1 MIKGTFAAL
10 HLKEIDFPITP
21 ILVLTKALRKTDLEN
36 NEIFFYLFHRL
47 SRNYYL
53 ISITIRINSNKL
65 FIPMTD
71 ASIISKAESWL
82 ASNIDEES
90 KNQIRALLAADDSTE
105 LTDSFYKDL
114 EFGTGGLRG
123 LMGVG
128 SNRMNVYTVG
138 MATQGLANYLLA
150 SFPGQK
156 IQVAITHDS
165 RLNNTLFA
173 DTTANV
179 MTANGIHVKYFR
191 EMRPTP
197 MLSFAIRHYK
207 CQSGVMVTA
216 SHNPK
221 EYNGYKVYWEDGGQ
235 VVPPHDKN
243 IILEVLKIKS
253 VDDVKWTRN
262 ESLISY
268 IEEDF
273 DLVYLAE
280 VKKLSMSRQAV
291 LVKKDLSIVFSPI
304 HGASGKMVPKA
315 LRIFGFE
322 NIHVVKEQIE
332 PDGNF
337 PTVIYPNPEEAEALE
352 MSIQL
357 AKKIQA
363 DLVLAC
369 DPDGDR
375 YAAVVRNENGEYEL
389 LNGNQTGSIIT
400 YYLLNRW
407 REQGRLV
414 GKEFTVSTIVTTD
427 LIGEISKG
435 FNTKYFSTLTGFKY
449 IAEVIRSHEG
459 EMTFIAGGEESYGFL
474 VGDFVRDKDG
484 VSACAIVAEIVAYYQ
499 TKNKNL
505 IDVLADI
512 YMQYGFYKEA
522 LISIT
527 KKGKDGAEQIQQ
539 LMHGFRTNRP
549 QTINGVKVTKIID
562 VQESKV
568 YDMVN
573 GTEEPLDLEKSN
585 VIQFYL
591 EDGSK
596 ISARPSGTEPKIKY
610 YISVNE
616 KLPNREAYRA
626 IEKSLDERIDAL
638 KKFFE

>member
-1 MIKGTFAAL
+1 
-10 HLKEIDFPITP
+10 
-21 ILVLTKALRKTDLEN
+21 
-36 NEIFFYLFHRL
+36 
-47 SRNYYL
+47 
-53 ISITIRINSNKL
+53 
-65 FIPMTD
+65 MTD
-71 ASIISKAESWL
+71 ASIITKANSWL
-82 ASNIDEES
+82 TSNIDLSTKTEIE
-90 KNQIRALLAADDSTE
+90 ALLASEDPTE
-105 LTDSFYKDL
+105 LIDSFYRDL

-138 MATQGLANYLLA
+138 MATQGLANYLLQ

-156 IQVAITHDS
+156 IQLAITHDS
-165 RLNNTLFA
+165 RINNTLFA
-173 DTTANV
+173 ETTANV
-179 MTANGIHVKYFR
+179 LTANGIHVKYFR

-197 MLSFAIRHYK
+197 MLSFAIRHYG

-243 IILEVLKIKS
+243 IIAEVLKIKS
-253 VDDVKWTRN
+253 IDDVNWSKN
-262 ESLISY
+262 DNLIEF

-273 DLVYLAE
+273 DLIYLNE
-280 VKKLSMSRQAV
+280 VKKLSMSPESIFVQ
-291 LVKKDLSIVFSPI
+291 KDMTIVFSPI
-304 HGASGKMVPKA
+304 HGASGKMVPAA

-352 MSIQL
+352 MSVKL
-357 AKKIQA
+357 AKEINA
-363 DLVLAC
+363 ELVLAC

-375 YAAVVRNENGEYEL
+375 YAAVIPNENREYEL
-389 LNGNQTGSIIT
+389 LNGNQTGALIV
-400 YYLLNRW
+400 YYLLSKM
-407 REQGRLV
+407 REHGRLT
-414 GKEFTVSTIVTTD
+414 GDQFTVNTIVTTD
-427 LIGEISKG
+427 LITEISKG
-435 FNTKYFSTLTGFKY
+435 FGVKTFSTLTGFKY
-449 IAEVIRSHEG
+449 IAEVILAQEG
-459 EMTFIAGGEESYGFL
+459 KAQFIAGGEESYGFL

-484 VSACAIVAEIVAYYQ
+484 VSACAIVAEIVAYYK
-499 TKNKNL
+499 TKGLNI
-505 IDVLADI
+505 IDVLAEI
-512 YMQYGFYKEA
+512 YLQYGFYKES

-527 KKGKDGAEQIQQ
+527 KKGKDGAEQIQL
-539 LMHGFRTNRP
+539 LMHGFRANKP
-549 QTINGVKVTKIID
+549 EAINGIKVIKIVD

-568 YDMVN
+568 YNMID
-573 GTEEPLDLEKSN
+573 GSEEALELDKSN

-626 IEKSLDERIDAL
+626 VEMSLDNKIAAL
-638 KKFFE
+638 KRFFE

>member
-1 MIKGTFAAL
+1 
-10 HLKEIDFPITP
+10 
-21 ILVLTKALRKTDLEN
+21 
-36 NEIFFYLFHRL
+36 
-47 SRNYYL
+47 
-53 ISITIRINSNKL
+53 
-65 FIPMTD
+65 MTD
-71 ASIISKAESWL
+71 ASIINKANSWL
-82 ASNIDEES
+82 NSNIDLSTKTEIE
-90 KNQIRALLAADDSTE
+90 ALLASEDPTE
-105 LTDSFYKDL
+105 LIDSFYRDL

-138 MATQGLANYLLA
+138 MATQGLANYLLQ

-156 IQVAITHDS
+156 IQLAITHDS
-165 RLNNTLFA
+165 RINNTLFA
-173 DTTANV
+173 ETTANV
-179 MTANGIHVKYFR
+179 LTANGIHVKYFR

-197 MLSFAIRHYK
+197 MLSFAIRHYG

-243 IILEVLKIKS
+243 IIAEVLKIKS
-253 VDDVKWTRN
+253 IDDVNWSKN
-262 ESLISY
+262 DNLIEY

-273 DLVYLAE
+273 DLIYLNE
-280 VKKLSMSRQAV
+280 VKKLSMSPESIFVQ
-291 LVKKDLSIVFSPI
+291 KDMTIVFSPI
-304 HGASGKMVPKA
+304 HGASGKMVPAA

-352 MSIQL
+352 MSVKL
-357 AKKIQA
+357 ANEINA
-363 DLVLAC
+363 ELVLAC

-375 YAAVVRNENGEYEL
+375 YAAVIPNENREYEL
-389 LNGNQTGSIIT
+389 LNGNQTGALIV
-400 YYLLNRW
+400 YYLLSKM
-407 REQGRLV
+407 REHGRLT
-414 GKEFTVSTIVTTD
+414 GDQFTVNTIVTTD
-427 LIGEISKG
+427 LITEISKG
-435 FNTKYFSTLTGFKY
+435 FGVKTFSTLTGFKY
-449 IAEVIRSHEG
+449 IAEVILAQEG
-459 EMTFIAGGEESYGFL
+459 KAQFIAGGEESYGFL

-484 VSACAIVAEIVAYYQ
+484 VSACAIVAEIVAYYK
-499 TKNKNL
+499 TKGLNI
-505 IDVLADI
+505 IDVLAEI
-512 YMQYGFYKEA
+512 YLQYGFYKES

-527 KKGKDGAEQIQQ
+527 KKGKDGAEQIQL
-539 LMHGFRTNRP
+539 LMHGFRANKP
-549 QTINGVKVTKIID
+549 EAINGIKVVKIVD

-568 YDMVN
+568 YNMID
-573 GTEEPLDLEKSN
+573 GSEEALELDKSN

-616 KLPNREAYRA
+616 KLPNRDAYRA
-626 IEKSLDERIDAL
+626 VEASLDTKIAAL